1 MSRIDGIFFPRRSQ
15 TFRLVIHRR
24 LRFSLSRALSLS
36 LSRRVDGI
44 KRCSLVDRIN
54 RRRCRCTRRISP
66 SPRRNQAE
74 SIADLSTTPRLCL
87 SPRRHL
93 VSLPLLD
100 ENPSL
105 SLFSTIPCM
114 SPSPRRRRVSISLRL
129 SSNQKVI
136 ICSYVLLSC
145 MSLIRLLLVLISCLI
160 CFVGLILSRG
170 GSLRRRRSSLR
181 WLSSDQK
188 VKLLFH
194 VFE

>member
-1 MSRIDGIFFPRRSQ
+1 MRHASVM
-15 TFRLVIHRR
+15 RLSFSPETKSNLFCFVIPRR
-24 LRFSLSRALSLS
+24 LR
-36 LSRRVDGI
+36 
-44 KRCSLVDRIN
+44 
-54 RRRCRCTRRISP
+54 
-66 SPRRNQAE
+66 
-74 SIADLSTTPRLCL
+74 L
-87 SPRRHL
+87 SPRRWFLLDDDLSSTEPIGVSLGGLL

-188 VKLLFH
+188 VKFLIHVLEQMVSEIVVLLLRYWF
-194 VFE
+194 VCSVRYRL